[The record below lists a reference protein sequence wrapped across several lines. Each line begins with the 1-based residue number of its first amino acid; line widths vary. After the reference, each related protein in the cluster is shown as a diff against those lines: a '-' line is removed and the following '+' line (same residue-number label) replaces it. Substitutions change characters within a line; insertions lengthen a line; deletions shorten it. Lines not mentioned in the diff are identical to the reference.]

1 MTSKRESLVLNKTLE
16 NLGEFFRNINF
27 LNPEYSNFFNSI
39 KLAENENNWFTK
51 KNILYAFK
59 VWGENLTKINIDTW
73 LKQYRI
79 SRSDPKKI
87 LIIMPGNIPLVGLH
101 DLLSV
106 IITGNHALIKC
117 SSKDSILI
125 PFIVTLEGYISKN
138 TSFVSGAIAENK
150 FDAVIATGSNNSVRY
165 FRHFFSNY
173 PAIIRNNKTSVAV
186 ITGDETKKD
195 LDNLANDLLLYY
207 GLGCRNVSKIFVPQ
221 GYDLN
226 KIIKSLDHWSKV
238 INLDKYSNNYKRNKA
253 LLTINNDK
261 FLDNGFFL
269 LESNENLYSPI
280 GSAYYEFYL
289 DKNIVLDKIKTNMS
303 KIQCV
308 VSNEFSEISIPFGS
322 AQTPMLWDY
331 ADEIDTIDFL
341 NKL

>member
-27 LNPEYSNFFNSI
+27 YNPEYSNFFDSI
-39 KLAENENNWFTK
+39 KLAENENNWFTR
-51 KNILYAFK
+51 KNILQAFK
-59 VWGENLTKINIDTW
+59 VWGKNLTKINIDTW
-73 LKQYRI
+73 LKKYRI
-79 SRSDPKKI
+79 INSDPKKI
-87 LIIMPGNIPLVGLH
+87 LIIIPGNIPLVGLH

-106 IITGNHALIKC
+106 IVTGNHAVIKC

-125 PFIVTLEGYISKN
+125 PFIVTLEDYISKN
-138 TSFVSGAIAENK
+138 TSFISGAIEENK

-165 FRHFFSNY
+165 FKHFFSNY

-186 ITGDETKKD
+186 ITGDETKND

-221 GYDLN
+221 GYDLY
-226 KIIKSLDHWSKV
+226 KIIKSLKHWSKV

-253 LLTINNDK
+253 LLTINNNK

-269 LESNENLYSPI
+269 LECNQNLYSPI
-280 GSAYYEFYL
+280 ASAYYEFYL
-289 DKNIVLDKIKTNMS
+289 DKNVVLDKIKTNMN

-322 AQTPMLWDY
+322 AQAPILWDY
-331 ADEIDTIDFL
+331 SDQIDTIDFL

>member
-79 SRSDPKKI
+79 SNSDPKKI

-106 IITGNHALIKC
+106 IVSGNHAVVKC
-117 SSKDSILI
+117 SSRDSILI
-125 PFIVTLEGYISKN
+125 PFIATLEGYISKN
-138 TSFVSGAIAENK
+138 TSFISGAIKENK

-165 FRHFFSNY
+165 FKHFFSNY

-186 ITGDETKKD
+186 ITGEETKND
-195 LDNLANDLLLYY
+195 LDNLANDLLSYY

-221 GYDLN
+221 GYDLY
-226 KIIKSLDHWSKV
+226 KIIKSLKHWSKV

-253 LLTINNDK
+253 LLTISNNK

-269 LESNENLYSPI
+269 LERSQNLYSPI
-280 GSAYYEFYL
+280 GSAYYEFYS
-289 DKNIVLDKIKTNMS
+289 DKNVVLDKIKTNMG

-322 AQTPMLWDY
+322 AQAPMLWDY